1 MLYLAFSLITDITLT
16 HSKQKEKKSKK
27 KEKIGSNILYFLF
40 K

>member
-16 HSKQKEKKSKK
+16 HSKQKEKKVKK
-27 KEKIGSNILYFLF
+27 KK